1 MSGTPITE
9 GPQATAVAGT
19 ASAAEGGPAA
29 VVDRAHDSE
38 LAAEAAE
45 VERHEHPSD
54 ATYILVALGLAV
66 LTAMEVGLYYLK
78 ASSVIT
84 VVLLAM
90 MVLKFGIVAS
100 YFMHLKFDS
109 PILRRVFIAGL
120 TLAVFIY
127 SYMFFIF
134 GVFHV

>member
-1 MSGTPITE
+1 MSTIPT
-9 GPQATAVAGT
+9 
-19 ASAAEGGPAA
+19 AAEGGSAA
-29 VVDRAHDSE
+29 VIDQAHDDE
-38 LAAEAAE
+38 LAADAA
-45 VERHEHPSD
+45 VIERHEHPSD

-84 VVLLAM
+84 VVLLGM
-90 MVLKFGIVAS
+90 MVLKFAIVAS

-120 TLAVFIY
+120 ALAVFVY
-127 SYMFFIF
+127 SYVFFIF